1 MAPATFS
8 RDMAAVR
15 ASRGARGATRAGDSP
30 AFVPGSKCARK
41 PDWDPAAE
49 DDPDLIPPSPSR
61 VFFYRAWFAT
71 ILFLEY
77 AIVQKQIQSF
87 MVFASFRENHVL
99 RHPWIS
105 IATHV
110 AVDSVALW
118 FLNAFP
124 GSSRC
129 GTRRARG
136 GEKGKRVLL
145 VPASVPILAR
155 HVAKMISRV
164 QPVSIWLMGARVFHG
179 YTLKQTLLMVVSPTF
194 FNVAGGATGGKA
206 LAAMSAANVAVVL
219 MFVRFNR
226 DAYSGYP
233 DLFHAFQTTV
243 DPERNFYATGVPA
256 VAAAPFF
263 FAFLTKMD
271 AVTMLGDALWRLHAR
286 VYFGG
291 QNALGPE
298 TEIDASPATIVPLAR
313 RLRTVARRVAPLAA
327 AANAMA
333 LAHALF
339 AEPLSKTA
347 KTNVSVGVG
356 VERAFAAAL
365 AACFLAAAARVSW
378 GAFDAFASADKWRGL
393 YRDTRNAAERAALT
407 FAGSYAALSA
417 TACAAVTRSEGLR
430 AAPET
435 TSRVAA
441 VWLATW
447 CLVFACAC
455 AATPSPAPWRAA
467 RAAARGLAV
476 AAAGVATV
484 DDAAFDAAAAEVDA
498 AALAKAL
505 FGAYMCALHA
515 AAAWSTAARGFSF
528 FDGADKN
535 APARKKKEAAAEL
548 DGHWKSEDFEIDA
561 SRFRVRARR
570 DPMAEID
577 AQYDYAPV
585 AHAPPRSVAEELAA
599 AARAREL
606 ADSDARDA
614 FQRAP
619 RCRAEGCDAP
629 VGFSANALAE
639 GLSLC
644 REHLL
649 AEAPFQCVHRGCPA
663 HFCVLCRRVHA
674 PPRCDVPLS
683 GGRGG
688 VTEREASTLRRD
700 APGTA
705 PPRARAFSRLGG
717 FRDVSLRAW
726 YKTQEGP
733 AAATARMR
741 GVVSDFAA
749 ALPAGARAL
758 HAEVAVRPGCTLLTV
773 DIGARLRED
782 DGALGSTTGDAAPE
796 RGDGDDE
803 VRSPEE
809 NRFSVRGDAARAF
822 AAAGAKHGLDGV
834 LDFVVVD
841 PVSGRSSSWNEL
853 KSDSVGVLSGFRRRL
868 AFDRRERKSRESA
881 VPARGFFLGGF
892 PEKFETDSRTSRFPM
907 FEWLGAFSAETRDE
921 RDRNWTSDVMRSK
934 MPVLRSDRYDVL
946 TLPSP
951 PEGYTYALQCG
962 GTYIPLLLLS
972 AAAGDA
978 KRRVVAHIT
987 PTNAEGLGFIELV
1000 ADADT
1005 SPETPEVSPLVSTAV
1020 FLTPDP
1026 ALAAELARA
1035 PTGARAE
1042 HTPMLF
1048 NIGAAI
1054 TGRASGAAVGAAD
1067 GCARDAAEVREE
1079 IVFHAACAAAS
1090 AGWSV
1095 AARRVVDKFDADA
1108 DLRGQSLRSSG
1119 ALAREYGTDVSAMS
1133 ENPDTTTDDFYS
1145 ELENETSHAAAPNET
1160 ARPEL
1165 GTRDGAAT
1173 LLRAACRS
1181 GDVATVRVATTW
1193 VIRRFGAVVAS
1204 DLLASGDATGIGG
1217 NWTPLHAAADAVAG
1231 ATARRG
1237 DAASATRAAVHAL
1250 VVSADPL
1257 SWVAAGDASPSAVL
1271 RRGGVEE
1278 EGDPRRLAAM
1288 DEKVLDEL
1296 ASAVVCAVA
1305 RLRDVATTELTGPSF
1320 GAFSSRA
1327 QKDPK
1332 ERFARHVEAP
1342 AHFAAAAAAA
1352 TLAYDG
1358 SCAHTMAVALLSP
1371 GSSRAWDAL
1380 RARALDLAR
1389 GDVSLEEAKTWLRG
1403 GARTAAFPPPT
1414 PREVCTRVYGEKAVA
1429 CLALIECVARV
1440 VALFHSLC
1448 LGAKDYE
1455 NDDASELSS
1464 PGSEVKRG
1472 HLEAAFAVVAIAAP
1486 AAAAAAT
1493 AFLRRNSRTR
1503 RRAPREISARLAAL
1517 AAEGVARLSFAL
1529 AAFVARNAGTNPG
1542 VGWAVSGPGV
1552 FFAFGSRKS
1561 RVLGSI
1567 RIALALVGSTLA
1579 PAKAFAAEASLVA
1592 AAASAAGVFCGF
1604 QSPIRRGAATVSFAC
1619 AAAAATRRCVPLVAR
1634 AHVDKITAEAMFG
1647 TKAKA
1652 A

>member
-8 RDMAAVR
+8 RDM
-15 ASRGARGATRAGDSP
+15 GARGATTAGDSP
-30 AFVPGSKCARK
+30 AFVPGSKCAGET
-41 PDWDPAAE
+41 DWDPAAE

-61 VFFYRAWFAT
+61 VFFYRAWFGA
-71 ILFLEY
+71 IMFLEY
-77 AIVQKQIQSF
+77 AVVRKQIQLA
-87 MVFASFRENHVL
+87 MVFSSFREKHSM
-99 RHPWIS
+99 RHPWVS
-105 IATHV
+105 IAMHV

-124 GSSRC
+124 GSKRC
-129 GTRRARG
+129 GTRRAVG
-136 GEKGKRVLL
+136 GEKGKRVTL

-164 QPVSIWLMGARVFHG
+164 QPVSIWLLGARVFHG
-179 YTLKQTLLMVVSPTF
+179 YTLKQTLLIVVSPTF
-194 FNVAGGATGGKA
+194 FNVAGGAIGGKA
-206 LAAMSAANVAVVL
+206 LAAMSAVNVAVVL
-219 MFVRFNR
+219 VIVRFNR
-226 DAYSGYP
+226 DAFEGYP
-233 DLFHAFQTTV
+233 ELFDAFKTTV
-243 DPERNFYATGVPA
+243 DPERTFYATGVPA

-263 FAFLTKMD
+263 FAFLFKMD
-271 AVTMLGDALWRLHAR
+271 AVTTLGDALWRLHAR

-313 RLRTVARRVAPLAA
+313 RLRAVARRVVPLAA

-347 KTNVSVGVG
+347 KPNVGVG
-356 VERAFAAAL
+356 VERALVAAM
-365 AACFLAAAARVSW
+365 AACFLAAAARVPW

-393 YRDTRNAAERAALT
+393 YWDTRNAAERAALT

-417 TACAAVTRSEGLR
+417 TACAAVTRSEGMR

-441 VWLATW
+441 AWLATW

-467 RAAARGLAV
+467 RAAALGLAV

-484 DDAAFDAAAAEVDA
+484 DDAAFDAAAAGVDA

-515 AAAWSTAARGFSF
+515 AAAWSAAARGFSF
-528 FDGADKN
+528 FDGAD
-535 APARKKKEAAAEL
+535 APARKEAAAEL

-561 SRFRVRARR
+561 SRFKVRARR

-614 FQRAP
+614 FRRAP

-644 REHLL
+644 CEHLV
-649 AEAPFQCVHRGCPA
+649 AEAPFQCAHRGGPA

-674 PPRCDVPLS
+674 PPRCAEGTLCDGS
-683 GGRGG
+683 GRVG
-688 VTEREASTLRRD
+688 VTEREAYTLRRD
-700 APGTA
+700 APDTA
-705 PPRARAFSRLGG
+705 GLRSRASARRGG
-717 FRDVSLRAW
+717 FRDVSFRAW

-796 RGDGDDE
+796 RGVGDDE
-803 VRSPEE
+803 ACSPEE
-809 NRFSVRGDAARAF
+809 NPFSVCGDAARAF

-834 LDFVVVD
+834 LDFVVVN
-841 PVSGRSSSWNEL
+841 PVSGRSMSRNSPPE
-853 KSDSVGVLSGFRRRL
+853 SDGDVGVLSGFRRRL
-868 AFDRRERKSRESA
+868 AFDRREGKLFESA
-881 VPARGFFLGGF
+881 VPKRGFFRGF
-892 PEKFETDSRTSRFPM
+892 EREKAETDSRTSRFPI
-907 FEWLGAFSAETRDE
+907 FEWFGAFGAFGAETRD
-921 RDRNWTSDVMRSK
+921 DLDGNWTSDVMRSK
-934 MPVLRSDRYDVL
+934 MSVLRSDTYDVL

-962 GTYIPLLLLS
+962 GTYIPLLLS
-972 AAAGDA
+972 DSSS
-978 KRRVVAHIT
+978 RRVVAHIT

-1005 SPETPEVSPLVSTAV
+1005 SPTTPEVSPLVSTAV

-1026 ALAAELARA
+1026 ALAAELARVS
-1035 PTGARAE
+1035 TGARAE

-1108 DLRGQSLRSSG
+1108 DLRGQSSRNSG
-1119 ALAREYGTDVSAMS
+1119 ALAREYGTDFSAMS
-1133 ENPDTTTDDFYS
+1133 ENPDTATDDFYS
-1145 ELENETSHAAAPNET
+1145 ELETETPHAAAPNQT

-1165 GTRDGAAT
+1165 GTRAGAAT

-1181 GDVATVRVATTW
+1181 GDVATVSVATAW

-1217 NWTPLHAAADAVAG
+1217 NWTPLHASADAVAG

-1237 DAASATRAAVHAL
+1237 VSSAACATRAAVHAL

-1257 SWVAAGDASPSAVL
+1257 SWVAAGGASPSAVL

-1305 RLRDVATTELTGPSF
+1305 HLRDVATTEEGPS
-1320 GAFSSRA
+1320 
-1327 QKDPK
+1327 

-1342 AHFAAAAAAA
+1342 AHFTAAAAAA

-1371 GSSRAWDAL
+1371 GSSRAWDAF
-1380 RARALDLAR
+1380 RARALDTAR

-1403 GARTAAFPPPT
+1403 GSRTAGFPPPT

-1429 CLALIECVARV
+1429 CLALIECVARFF
-1440 VALFHSLC
+1440 ALFHSLR
-1448 LGAKDYE
+1448 LENAKDDDD
-1455 NDDASELSS
+1455 DDASFSVSS
-1464 PGSEVKRG
+1464 PGSEGKRG

-1486 AAAAAAT
+1486 AVAAVAT
-1493 AFLRRNSRTR
+1493 AFLRLNSRTR

-1517 AAEGVARLSFAL
+1517 AAEGVACLIF
-1529 AAFVARNAGTNPG
+1529 AFVAFVANVAWNAETNPG
-1542 VGWAVSGPGV
+1542 VAS
-1552 FFAFGSRKS
+1552 FR

-1567 RIALALVGSTLA
+1567 RIALALVVSTLA

-1592 AAASAAGVFCGF
+1592 AAASASGFFRGF
-1604 QSPIRRGAATVSFAC
+1604 QSPILIGAATVSFAC

-1634 AHVDKITAEAMFG
+1634 AHVDKLTAEAMFG